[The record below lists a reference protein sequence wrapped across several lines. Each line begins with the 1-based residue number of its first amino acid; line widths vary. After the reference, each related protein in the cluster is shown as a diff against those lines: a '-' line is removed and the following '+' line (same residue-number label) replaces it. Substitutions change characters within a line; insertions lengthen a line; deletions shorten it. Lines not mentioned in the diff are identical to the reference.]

1 MRAALFILLMMLS
14 GAAHAADMEVV
25 GTAAA
30 ERKAIEDARRA
41 AREEAERKAR
51 DEAAARAAEAER
63 QAKAAAEAERAAR
76 EEAERKAAEAAK
88 AAATPPL
95 SAEALAACGPVTGI
109 DDPAAAAAIADKAR
123 SDVDANA
130 RSPAR
135 LTQIAPQSVDTLARI
150 HSLDMLKVKRAYFS
164 GACMRLEETMSAQ
177 IALRP
182 LLYNLAGALGVVYP
196 ATTAAAPQGDA
207 TGTVAPAEGGAL
219 AAAAVEAERKTA
231 EERAAREA
239 AERKAAEERAA
250 KEAAERRVA
259 EERAAREAA
268 QRRAEEELAARAEA
282 ERVAKEAAERQAAEE
297 RAAREVAERAAQE
310 EAQRQAAERAAQ
322 EKAQREAAERA
333 AQEEAQRQAAEGAAQ
348 EEAQRQAAERAAQE
362 EAQRQAAER
371 AAQEEAQRQAAER
384 AAQEEAQR
392 QAAERAAQE
401 EAQRQAAERAAQE
414 EAQRQAAERAA
425 QEEAQRQTA
434 ERAAHEAA
442 QRQAAAQSSS
452 QTQTAAG
459 QPPAAPAS
467 PPAPDA
473 APAEPATPTA
483 IPSTAPGA
491 SSPSAPVG
499 TTMLGEAECRALGVP
514 GHCPDLNTVL
524 GRLLDKP
531 LEYNHPK
538 QMLMGHSTGISLVLR
553 TDWEGKD
560 LPKELADALKALPG
574 EVRQGISKIT
584 GVMSAELSGRGFE
597 VSPAGRQE
605 RSVSPPQQA
614 SWNWQVT
621 PTETGRAQPLKLHL
635 YSHLQGTEGT
645 MEPLLVKTFDATIN
659 VDVTTWDWLV
669 SQARTLEPVYAVGAA
684 LIGLLTA
691 LMAFLLSRRR
701 EEMYGAGAP
710 SGGAQPEGE
719 TTAATSGPVIGDLS
733 QSSADGRAGAPPV
746 AETEEKKDAPK
757 PPDQGGIEPK
767 KD

>member
-297 RAAREVAERAAQE
+297 RAAREAAERAAQE

-333 AQEEAQRQAAEGAAQ
+333 AQEEAQRQAAEG
-348 EEAQRQAAERAAQE
+348 
-362 EAQRQAAER
+362 
-371 AAQEEAQRQAAER
+371 
-384 AAQEEAQR
+384 
-392 QAAERAAQE
+392 AAQE